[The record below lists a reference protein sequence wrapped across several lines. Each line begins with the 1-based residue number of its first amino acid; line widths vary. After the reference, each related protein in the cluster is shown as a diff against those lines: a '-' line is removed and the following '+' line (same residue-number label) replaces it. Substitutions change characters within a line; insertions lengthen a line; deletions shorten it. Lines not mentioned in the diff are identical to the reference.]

1 MRSAKVL
8 VAALVLLAA
17 ALDAASGMTAA
28 GAAAAPARLTFLA
41 ATCPGSSSMYTR
53 VAAGKDPNSN
63 ENGTAAAPSDIS
75 AYGCSPRTGLAFFE
89 LGGSTP
95 SSLFVDPELKSPF
108 SVSTSA
114 NGPAGGPT
122 TILAGGT
129 AYLPA
134 GVSQIRRFSVN
145 NYPTTVTSRAA
156 MPFLDLQCATDGVNS
171 DNADGAGWNG
181 QSFPADSQNY
191 CIAYVWDGT
200 APETPTPT
208 ATATT
213 PATAGPTQTP
223 TPLASPTATGT
234 SGPAPSTTA
243 TASPSSATTAVTQA
257 ATAVTTTGAVGN
269 SAKVKVDVETW
280 DEGGKGKWKPS
291 SPGGQW
297 QLALTDAK
305 GTVVKTFTD
314 AVDLDVE
321 VSDYVVTFQG
331 PAGGGT
337 TSFAVVDFVLS
348 DNGKSDCKEPTGSST
363 TLKLSAKDLERNGT
377 VHACLFLKGGAS
389 TTRVTVAK
397 SFVSAADGVVTWRLE
412 PNQPADLLVWDTGI
426 SGCEEHEGAACGDIT
441 AGGYGKFYATA
452 KGEYLLVT
460 QEFKPDGDACKVTN
474 TAEWA
479 TSDSEKRQTV
489 TASYECS
496 GASTMGWSLFALFA
510 TGAAGLAW
518 VVQRKFACQ
527 Q

>member
-1 MRSAKVL
+1 MPRIEFDVHPGRSGEGPELERK
-8 VAALVLLAA
+8 
-17 ALDAASGMTAA
+17 
-28 GAAAAPARLTFLA
+28 
-41 ATCPGSSSMYTR
+41 R
-53 VAAGKDPNSN
+53 VAGFAN
-63 ENGTAAAPSDIS
+63 DIA
-75 AYGCSPRTGLAFFE
+75 AYGCTQTTGLSFFE
-89 LGGSTP
+89 LGGSTAG
-95 SSLFVDPELKSPF
+95 SVFLDSQLTTAF

-122 TILAGGT
+122 PVLAGGT
-129 AYLPA
+129 TYVPG

-181 QSFPADSQNY
+181 QSFAADSQNY
-191 CIAYVWDGT
+191 CIAYIWDGT
-200 APETPTPT
+200 TPTTPSPTPT
-208 ATATT
+208 ATAT
-213 PATAGPTQTP
+213 PTQTP
-223 TPLASPTATGT
+223 TPQASPT
-234 SGPAPSTTA
+234 STA
-243 TASPSSATTAVTQA
+243 TASPAPSVTASASASPATTAVTQA
-257 ATAVTTTGAVGN
+257 ATAVTTTGAVGK

-348 DNGKSDCKEPTGSST
+348 DDGKSDCKEPTGSST

-452 KGEYLLVT
+452 KGEYLLLT
-460 QEFKPDGDACKVTN
+460 QKFKSDGDACKVTN

-479 TSDSEKRQTV
+479 TSDSEKRQSV

>member
-1 MRSAKVL
+1 
-8 VAALVLLAA
+8 
-17 ALDAASGMTAA
+17 
-28 GAAAAPARLTFLA
+28 
-41 ATCPGSSSMYTR
+41 MYTR
-53 VAAGKDPNSN
+53 VAAGQDPTSN
-63 ENGTAAAPSDIS
+63 ENGSPASPNDIA
-75 AYGCSPRTGLAFFE
+75 AYGCTQTTGLSFFE
-89 LGGSTP
+89 LGGSTAG
-95 SSLFVDPELKSPF
+95 SVFLDSQLTTAF

-114 NGPAGGPT
+114 SGPAGGPT
-122 TILAGGT
+122 TVLAGGT
-129 AYLPA
+129 TYVPG
-134 GVSQIRRFSVN
+134 GVSQVRRFSVN

-181 QSFPADSQNY
+181 QSFAADSQNY
-191 CIAYVWDGT
+191 CIAYIWDGT
-200 APETPTPT
+200 TPTTPSPTPT
-208 ATATT
+208 ATAT
-213 PATAGPTQTP
+213 PTQTP
-223 TPLASPTATGT
+223 TPQASPT
-234 SGPAPSTTA
+234 STA
-243 TASPSSATTAVTQA
+243 TASPAPSVTASASASPATTAVTQA
-257 ATAVTTTGAVGN
+257 ATAVTTTGAVGK

-348 DNGKSDCKEPTGSST
+348 DDGKSDCKEPTGSST

-412 PNQPADLLVWDTGI
+412 PNQPADLLVWDAGI
-426 SGCEEHEGAACGDIT
+426 GGCEEHEGAACGDIT

-452 KGEYLLVT
+452 KGEYLLLT
-460 QEFKPDGDACKVTN
+460 QKFKSDGDACKVTN

-479 TSDSEKRQTV
+479 TSDSEKRQSV